1 MKKNKGGNMPRA
13 DDGLAFML
21 KYENVAWYQ
30 DGVVRILDRRLYP
43 QAVEFVVCK
52 DYKEVAQAI
61 ADMVTQSGGPW
72 LAAQQAMVMTAYQV
86 GDQPSERAKA
96 VLREAATSVARAR
109 PTTSERMAAVVGK
122 VLDHAESALDRGEAV
137 GPSTEKFVRERV
149 DATYQRARKIGE
161 NVVDLLPDKVTILTQ
176 CFAEWLIGFTLR
188 VCQERGVDVALI
200 CPETRPY
207 LQGARL
213 TASVAHDMGVPV
225 TVVTDN
231 MPGYLLSRRIPDAFI
246 CAADVITLDGH
257 VVNKIGTY
265 QIALAAHA
273 NSIPF
278 YVLGTPSAEN
288 PSIESVVI
296 EERNSEEVLHAMGV
310 RTAMEGVKGY
320 YPAFDITPPEL
331 VGAVVTEHGVFS
343 PYALKGYWKDE
354 HAM

>member
-1 MKKNKGGNMPRA
+1 MSRP

-30 DGVVRILDRRLYP
+30 GGAVRILDRRVYP
-43 QAVEFVVCK
+43 RKVEFVVCK
-52 DYKEVAQAI
+52 DYTEVAQAI
-61 ADMVTQSGGPW
+61 AEMVTQSGGPW
-72 LAAQQAMVMTAYQV
+72 LAAQQALVMTAYQV
-86 GDQPSERAKA
+86 GDQPSEQAKA
-96 VLREAATSVARAR
+96 VLREAANSVTRAR
-109 PTTSERMAAVVGK
+109 PTTSERMAAVVQK
-122 VLDHAESALDRGEAV
+122 VLDHAEAVIDRGEAV

-161 NVVDLLPDKVTILTQ
+161 NVVELLPDKVTILTH
-176 CFAEWLIGFTLR
+176 CFAETLIGFTLL
-188 VCQERGVDVALI
+188 VCRERGKEVSLI

-231 MPGYLLSRRIPDAFI
+231 MPGYLLSRHIPDAFI

-257 VVNKIGTY
+257 VINKIGTY

-273 NSIPF
+273 HNIPF

-288 PSIESVVI
+288 PGIDSVTI
-296 EERNSEEVLHAMGV
+296 EERDPVEVLQAMGV

-320 YPAFDITPPEL
+320 YPAFDITPPNL
-331 VGAVVTEHGVFS
+331 VGAVVTERGVFS
-343 PYALKGYWKDE
+343 PYDLESHFGGK
-354 HAM
+354 

>member
-1 MKKNKGGNMPRA
+1 MTRP

-30 DGVVRILDRRLYP
+30 DGVVRILDRRVYP
-43 QAVEFVVCK
+43 RKVEFVVCK
-52 DYKEVAQAI
+52 DYREVAQAI
-61 ADMVTQSGGPW
+61 AGMVTQSGGPW

-86 GDQPSERAKA
+86 QDQLSERAKA
-96 VLREAATSVARAR
+96 VLREAALSVTRAR
-109 PTTSERMAAVVGK
+109 PTTSKRMATVVQK
-122 VLDHAESALDRGEAV
+122 VLEHAEAALDAGETV
-137 GPSTEKFVRERV
+137 GPSTEKFVREGL
-149 DATYQRARKIGE
+149 DETYERARTIGE

-176 CFAEWLIGFTLR
+176 CFAETLIGFTLL
-188 VCQERGVDVALI
+188 VCQERGVDVSLI

-231 MPGYLLSRRIPDAFI
+231 MPGYLLSQHIPDVFI

-265 QIALAAHA
+265 QIALAAHE
-273 NSIPF
+273 NNVPF
-278 YVLGTPSAEN
+278 YVFGTPSAEN
-288 PSIESVVI
+288 PSIDSVTI
-296 EERNSEEVLHAMGV
+296 EERDPEEVLHAMGV

-320 YPAFDITPPEL
+320 YPAFDITPPKL
-331 VGAVVTEHGVFS
+331 VGAVVTSRGVYS
-343 PYALKGYWKDE
+343 PYDLKSYFGGK
-354 HAM
+354 

>member
-1 MKKNKGGNMPRA
+1 MPRV

-30 DGVVRILDRRLYP
+30 DGAVRILDRRAYP
-43 QAVEFVVCK
+43 QKVEFVVCK
-52 DYKEVAQAI
+52 DYRDVAQAI

-72 LAAQQAMVMTAYQV
+72 LAAQQALVMTAYQV
-86 GDQPSERAKA
+86 QDHPLERAKA
-96 VLREAATSVARAR
+96 ILREAATSVTRAR
-109 PTTSERMAAVVGK
+109 PTTSERMAAVVRK

-137 GPSTEKFVRERV
+137 GLSTERFVLERV
-149 DATYQRARKIGE
+149 EATYRRARTIGE
-161 NVVDLLPDKVTILTQ
+161 NVVGLLPEKVTILTQ
-176 CFAEWLIGFTLR
+176 CYAEWLIGFTLL
-188 VCQERGVDVALI
+188 VCQERGKDVALI

-213 TASVAHDMGVPV
+213 SASVAHDMGVPV

-265 QIALAAHA
+265 QIALAAHE
-273 NSIPF
+273 NDVPF

-288 PSIESVVI
+288 STVASVTI
-296 EERNSEEVLHAMGV
+296 EERDPEEVLHAMGV

-320 YPAFDITPPEL
+320 YPAFDITPPKL
-331 VGAVVTEHGVFS
+331 VSAVVTEKGVFS
-343 PYALKGYWKDE
+343 PYDLVGFALKSNPADDSS
-354 HAM
+354 

>member
-1 MKKNKGGNMPRA
+1 MPRA
-13 DDGLAFML
+13 DDGLAFLL
-21 KYENVAWYQ
+21 KYENIAWYQ
-30 DGVVRILDRRLYP
+30 DEAVRILDRRVYP
-43 QAVEFVVCK
+43 RKVEFMVCR
-52 DYKEVAQAI
+52 DYREVAQAI

-86 GDQPSERAKA
+86 QDRLPEQAKA
-96 VLREAATSVARAR
+96 TLREAAYSVTRAR
-109 PTTSERMAAVVGK
+109 PTTSERMAAIVKK

-149 DATYQRARKIGE
+149 EATCKRARAIGE
-161 NVVDLLPDKVTILTQ
+161 NVVDLLPEKVTILTQ
-176 CFAEWLIGFTLR
+176 CFAEWLIGFTLL
-188 VCQERGVDVALI
+188 VCQERGKDVSLI

-213 TASVAHDMGVPV
+213 TASVAHDMNVPV

-231 MPGYLLSRRIPDAFI
+231 MPGYLLSLKIPDVFI

-273 NSIPF
+273 NSVPF

-288 PSIESVVI
+288 VTIDSVTI
-296 EERNSEEVLHAMGV
+296 EERDPEEVLHAMGV
-310 RTAMEGVKGY
+310 RTAMKGVKGY
-320 YPAFDITPPEL
+320 YPAFDITPPNL
-331 VGAVVTEHGVFS
+331 VGAVVTEKGVFS
-343 PYALKGYWKDE
+343 PYDLKRFWVDT
-354 HAM
+354 HLT

>member
-1 MKKNKGGNMPRA
+1 MHRV

-21 KYENVAWYQ
+21 KSENVAWYQ
-30 DGVVRILDRRLYP
+30 DGVVRILDRRVYP
-43 QAVEFVVCK
+43 HEVKFVVCR
-52 DYKEVAQAI
+52 DYREVAQAI

-86 GDQPSERAKA
+86 QDQPSEQAKA
-96 VLREAATSVARAR
+96 TLREAATSVTRAR
-109 PTTSERMAAVVGK
+109 PTTSERMVAVVQK
-122 VLDHAESALDRGEAV
+122 VLYHAESALDRGEAV
-137 GPSTEKFVRERV
+137 GPSTEKYVHERV
-149 DATYQRARKIGE
+149 EATYQRARAIGE
-161 NVVDLLPDKVTILTQ
+161 NVVNLLPEKVTILTQ
-176 CFAEWLIGFTLR
+176 CFAEWLIGFTLL
-188 VCQERGVDVALI
+188 VCQERGKNVSLI

-231 MPGYLLSRRIPDAFI
+231 MPGYLLWRRIPDAFI

-273 NSIPF
+273 NNVPF

-288 PSIESVVI
+288 ATIESVTI
-296 EERNSEEVLHAMGV
+296 EERDPEEVLHAMGV
-310 RTAMEGVKGY
+310 RTAMDGVKGY
-320 YPAFDITPPEL
+320 YPAFDITPPNL
-331 VGAVVTEHGVFS
+331 VSGVVTEKGVFS
-343 PYALKGYWKDE
+343 PYDLQSAAKITEPKSGYF
-354 HAM
+354 

>member
-1 MKKNKGGNMPRA
+1 MSRP

-30 DGVVRILDRRLYP
+30 NGAVRILDRRVYP
-43 QAVEFVVCK
+43 RVVEFVVCR
-52 DYKEVAQAI
+52 DYKEVTQAI

-72 LAAQQAMVMTAYQV
+72 MAAQQALVMTAYQV
-86 GDQPSERAKA
+86 QDQPVEQAKA
-96 VLREAATSVARAR
+96 TLREAAYAVAHAR
-109 PTTSERMAAVVGK
+109 PTTSERMVTVVQK
-122 VLDHAESALDRGEAV
+122 ALDHAEAALEAGEAV
-137 GPSTEKFVRERV
+137 GPSTEEFVRLRV
-149 DATYQRARKIGE
+149 DATYERARTIAE
-161 NVVDLLPDKVTILTQ
+161 NVVDLLPEKVTILTQ
-176 CFAEWLIGFTLR
+176 CFAEWLIGFTLL
-188 VCQERGVDVALI
+188 VCQERGKEVSLI

-265 QIALAAHA
+265 QIALAAYA

-288 PSIESVVI
+288 PSIDSVSI
-296 EERNSEEVLHAMGV
+296 EERNPEEVLHAMGV
-310 RTAMEGVKGY
+310 RTAMEHVKGY

-331 VGAVVTEHGVFS
+331 VGAVVTERGVFS
-343 PYALKGYWKDE
+343 PYDLKSYWKDD
-354 HAM
+354 HS

>member
-1 MKKNKGGNMPRA
+1 M
-13 DDGLAFML
+13 
-21 KYENVAWYQ
+21 VATVQ
-30 DGVVRILDRRLYP
+30 
-43 QAVEFVVCK
+43 
-52 DYKEVAQAI
+52 
-61 ADMVTQSGGPW
+61 
-72 LAAQQAMVMTAYQV
+72 
-86 GDQPSERAKA
+86 
-96 VLREAATSVARAR
+96 
-109 PTTSERMAAVVGK
+109 K
-122 VLDHAESALDRGEAV
+122 VLDHAEAALDRGEAV
-137 GPSTEKFVRERV
+137 GPSVEEFVRERV
-149 DATYQRARKIGE
+149 NITYARARTIGE

-176 CFAEWLIGFTLR
+176 CFAEWLIGFTLL
-188 VCQERGVDVALI
+188 VCQERGVDVSLI

-273 NSIPF
+273 NAVPF
-278 YVLGTPSAEN
+278 FVLGTPSAEN
-288 PSIESVVI
+288 PSIDSVTI
-296 EERNSEEVLHAMGV
+296 EERNPEEVLYAMGV
-310 RTAMEGVKGY
+310 RTAMEGVQGY

-331 VGAVVTEHGVFS
+331 IGAVVTERGVFS
-343 PYALKGYWKDE
+343 PYALKSYWTDD